1 MIFHQRKINLMRT
14 LFFVIIAMLTNAV
27 TYAQKFFNPKS
38 LFDPTPYGFSHITT
52 ISANAKLILIAGQ
65 GGEENVEGTLSPDF
79 RRQTYQSLRNIE
91 AALRSQGLTM
101 STVVKVTTLVVN
113 HDASKLQ
120 ILIEEFQ
127 KMWPDNKFPINTLIP
142 VPRLALDNMLIEIDA
157 IAVSN

>member
-1 MIFHQRKINLMRT
+1 MRT
-14 LFFVIIAMLTNAV
+14 LFFLIAMLINTLS
-27 TYAQKFFNPKS
+27 YAQGFSNPKS
-38 LFDPTPYGFSHITT
+38 LFDPIPYGFSHIATV
-52 ISANAKLILIAGQ
+52 SANAKLIFIAGQ
-65 GGEENVEGTLSPDF
+65 GGEENREGTLNPDF
-79 RRQTYQSLRNIE
+79 RQQAYQSLRNIE

-120 ILIEEFQ
+120 ILIEEFK
-127 KMWPDNKFPINTLIP
+127 KMWPDNKFPANTLIP